1 MKPRLTFR
9 KAERL
14 TGKTNVERLF
24 AEGRSISEYPLR
36 VLYRVT
42 DQPGDAP
49 VRLLIAVPKRK
60 FKHAVDRN
68 RIRRRIREA
77 YRLNRYLME
86 GDDAPLPG
94 LHLGFIFV
102 SDKSDIS
109 YTEIEKR
116 MKACLERLRKIH
128 LAGV

>member
-1 MKPRLTFR
+1 MKPRLTFT

-24 AEGRSISEYPLR
+24 AEGRSINEYPLR
-36 VLYRVT
+36 LLYRVT
-42 DQPGDAP
+42 EQPGDIP

-77 YRLNRYLME
+77 YRLNRHLME
-86 GDDAPLPG
+86 NDKINVPCF
-94 LHLGFIFV
+94 HLAFIFT
-102 SDKSDIS
+102 SDKDIP

-116 MKACLERLRKIH
+116 MKVCLERLQKIR
-128 LAGV
+128 LAAG